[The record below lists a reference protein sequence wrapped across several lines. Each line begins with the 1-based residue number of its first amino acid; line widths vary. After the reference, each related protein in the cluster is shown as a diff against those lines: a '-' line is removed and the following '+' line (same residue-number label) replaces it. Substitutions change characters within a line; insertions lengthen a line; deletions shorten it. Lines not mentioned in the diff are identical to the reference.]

1 VSERDDTMPG
11 NPVGRPYGSGG
22 GSTAYPGPAAS
33 QYPPGYA
40 PQGDPS
46 TATAPEYSTRPV
58 AYRRPDILAGLLLIL
73 AGVAA
78 AISLVL
84 HWVKGSKATGLD
96 LVREGFRS
104 LSHLVST
111 GFWQPLV
118 IVLGGGVLFLIGVLA
133 LLPAR
138 SHRFLGL
145 LALLVTLAVLAGLLV
160 PLADSHWSFNLFDV
174 GFWFACAAGV
184 LGLLGSLKALVTRGR
199 VS

>member
-11 NPVGRPYGSGG
+11 TPVNQPYGSGG
-22 GSTAYPGPAAS
+22 GSTAYPGPAAQ

-46 TATAPEYSTRPV
+46 VATAPEYSTRPV

-73 AGVAA
+73 AGIAA

-118 IVLGGGVLFLIGVLA
+118 IVLGGGVLFLLGVFT

-145 LALLVTLAVLAGLLV
+145 LGLLVTLAVLAGLLV
-160 PLADSHWSFNLFDV
+160 PLADSHWSFHLFDI
-174 GFWFACAAGV
+174 GFWFACAVGV
-184 LGLLGSLKALVTRGR
+184 LGLLGSLKALATRGR